1 MKNKIMYILIAIL
14 FMPINVLAESKVTC
28 GNINPIAAK
37 VPEITSWI
45 VTIIQVAVPI
55 ILVIMGSIDFV
66 KAIIGQKEDEMKQ
79 KQQIFI
85 KRLITSILIFFVV
98 AITKIIVGTFS
109 SANKT
114 SIVNCIDCF
123 ISNKCTAYVEPTK
136 EPKTTTPKQ
145 TNTQTIT
152 GTKVTTDSNEI
163 TTTSKSSNRSSSKKS
178 TSSSS
183 RSSNNE
189 SNNNSMLIIGDSRTE
204 GMCGELCNAC
214 TDAEYIAKGSM
225 GYDWFANTA
234 VNEVNNKIKSKNY
247 NIFILMGVNGAGSD
261 GTDSAKKYFDKISKL
276 AKTEWK
282 DQNIIFISV
291 NPVNDNG
298 ITYTYMSGV
307 NSFNKKIKDEIDS
320 AKISNFKYCD
330 TASKMTNEE
339 INSGKDGLHYDCPT
353 YKKIYSL
360 LKDCIK

>member
-1 MKNKIMYILIAIL
+1 MKKKFIYILITML

-28 GNINPIAAK
+28 GNINPISQK
-37 VPEITSWI
+37 IPEITSWI
-45 VTIIQVAVPI
+45 VTIIQVLIPV

-66 KAIIGQKEDEMKQ
+66 KAIISQKDDEMKQ
-79 KQQIFI
+79 KQQVFI
-85 KRLITSILIFFVV
+85 KRLITSILIFFIV
-98 AITKIIVGTFS
+98 AITKIIVGVFS
-109 SANKT
+109 NANKT
-114 SIVNCIDCF
+114 SISNCIDCF
-123 ISNKCTAYVEPTK
+123 ISNKCTSYVEPEK
-136 EPKTTTPKQ
+136 EKTTKPKQ
-145 TNTQTIT
+145 TTEQTIT
-152 GTKVTTDSNEI
+152 GTKVTTDSKEI
-163 TTTSKSSNRSSSKKS
+163 TTSSKSNRSSSKKE

-183 RSSNNE
+183 SSSSDQ

-204 GMCGELCNAC
+204 GMCKSCNAC

-234 VNEVNNKIKSKNY
+234 VSEANKKIKNKNY
-247 NIFILMGVNGAGSD
+247 NILILMGVNGAGSD
-261 GTDSAKKYFDKISKL
+261 GTNEAKKYFDKISKL
-276 AKTEWK
+276 AKNEWK

-298 ITYTYMSGV
+298 DTLTYMSGV
-307 NSFNKKIKDEIDS
+307 NSFNKKIKSEIES

-330 TASKMTNEE
+330 TASKLTNDD
-339 INSGKDGLHYDCPT
+339 INSGEDGLHYDCTT